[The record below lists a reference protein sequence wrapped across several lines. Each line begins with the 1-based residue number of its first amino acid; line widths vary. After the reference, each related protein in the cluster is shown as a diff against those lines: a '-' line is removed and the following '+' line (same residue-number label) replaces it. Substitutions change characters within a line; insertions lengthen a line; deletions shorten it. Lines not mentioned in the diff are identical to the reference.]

1 MAKYLLL
8 YRSSRFAADQMA
20 NATPEQ
26 AQAGMEQWMSWAGRV
41 GDAMVDMGAP
51 TNSVGSVGAVGG
63 GADPDS
69 IVGGY
74 SILEADSFEALKTLL
89 EGHPH
94 LQMGP
99 EAGIEVLELLSPPGM

>member
-1 MAKYLLL
+1 MSRYLLL
-8 YRSSRFAADQMA
+8 YRSSRAAADQMA

-41 GDAMVDMGAP
+41 GEAMVDMGAP
-51 TNSVGSVGAVGG
+51 TDNVGSVGA
-63 GADPDS
+63 APDPGS
-69 IVGGY
+69 FVGGY
-74 SILEADSFEALKTLL
+74 SILEAGSFDALKALL

-99 EAGIEVLELLSPPGM
+99 EASIDVFELLSPPGM

>member
-1 MAKYLLL
+1 MTKYLLL
-8 YRSSRFAADQMA
+8 YRSSGSAADQMA

-51 TNSVGSVGAVGG
+51 ANSVGSIGA
-63 GADPDS
+63 ASTSDS
-69 IVGGY
+69 LVGGY
-74 SILEADSFEALKTLL
+74 SVLQADSFEALKTLL
-89 EGHPH
+89 DGHPH

-99 EAGIEVLELLSPPGM
+99 EAGIEVLELLSPPGT

>member
-1 MAKYLLL
+1 MSKYLLL
-8 YRSSRFAADQMA
+8 YRSTVPAAEQMS

-26 AQAGMEQWMSWAGRV
+26 AQAGMELWMSWAGRV

-51 TNSVGSVGAVGG
+51 ANNVGSVGAAPTGD
-63 GADPDS
+63 AF
-69 IVGGY
+69 VGGY
-74 SILEADSFEALKTLL
+74 SILEADSVEALKALL

-99 EAGIEVLELLSPPGM
+99 EAGIDVLELLPTPGQ

>member
-1 MAKYLLL
+1 MAKYLIL
-8 YRSSRFAADQMA
+8 YRSTSSVAEQMA

-51 TNSVGSVGAVGG
+51 TDKVGSVGASP
-63 GADPDS
+63 ASDS
-69 IVGGY
+69 VVAGY
-74 SILEADSFEALKTLL
+74 SLLEADSFEALKALL
-89 EGHPH
+89 DGHPH

-99 EAGIEVLELLSPPGM
+99 EAGIDVFELLSPPGM

>member
-1 MAKYLLL
+1 MSKYLLL
-8 YRSSRFAADQMA
+8 YRGSRSAAEQMA

-51 TNSVGSVGAVGG
+51 TNSVGSVGAA
-63 GADPDS
+63 ADSDS

-74 SILEADSFEALKTLL
+74 SILEADSFEALKALL